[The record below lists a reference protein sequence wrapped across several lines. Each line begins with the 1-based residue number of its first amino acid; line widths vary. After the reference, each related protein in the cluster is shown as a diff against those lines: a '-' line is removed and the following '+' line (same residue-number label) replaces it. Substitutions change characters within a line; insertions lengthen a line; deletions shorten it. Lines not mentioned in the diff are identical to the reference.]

1 MSNRL
6 LEVFTDP
13 LDMIKGIRTQARGG
27 LRLWGPAL
35 LFPQAIG
42 GLIFINTH
50 VGFVVFTGLIA
61 MLLSAGYIH
70 RHAPLSRLIGI
81 CQVWWLLTIP
91 WLFGQ
96 ALDQEM
102 LSVFSIWL
110 WYVVTTMIISLLL
123 DVYGFHQYLTSQNR
137 TYSQHG

>member
-35 LFPQAIG
+35 ILPQAIG
-42 GLIFINTH
+42 GLVFINRPA
-50 VGFVVFTGLIA
+50 GFVVFAGLIA

-91 WLFGQ
+91 WLFRQ

-137 TYSQHG
+137 TYSQTG